1 MPPLSIYLH
10 WPWCVRKCPY
20 CDFNS
25 HRLPASEA
33 DRSAFESAYAA
44 GVLQDLEAW
53 CRQVP
58 EIADR
63 PIVSIFVGGG
73 TPSLMSGE
81 TVERLLTGIRSRFRL
96 TEDCEITMEANP
108 GTAES
113 EKFKAFRVAG
123 VNRLSIGV
131 QSFSDEKLR
140 RLGRI
145 HSADDAR
152 AAIDMA
158 RQSFENFNLDLMY
171 ALPGESIADLKMELT
186 EALSSGA
193 THLSCYQLTIEPGTA
208 FEKRLPEDLPDLDET
223 AEMGDVVEALLAQAG
238 YTRYE
243 VSGYAQPG
251 RQCRH
256 NLNYWMFGD
265 YLAAGPGAHGKLS
278 VVNAEGFSILREARR
293 ANPRKWLEALEATG
307 SGAEESHF
315 VPPEDRPFEFMLNAL
330 RLLNGVPASLY
341 AERSGLP
348 LESIL
353 PQLERLRRD
362 GLLLADPDRIA
373 PTRRGLDF
381 LSDVQ
386 EAFL

>member
-25 HRLPASEA
+25 HRLPASTA
-33 DRSAFESAYAA
+33 DRLAFESAYAA

-53 CRQVP
+53 CRQAP

-113 EKFKAFRVAG
+113 EKFKAFRAAG

-145 HSADDAR
+145 HTADDAR

-158 RQSFENFNLDLMY
+158 RRSFENFNLDLMY
-171 ALPGESIADLKMELT
+171 AS
-186 EALSSGA
+186 
-193 THLSCYQLTIEPGTA
+193 
-208 FEKRLPEDLPDLDET
+208 
-223 AEMGDVVEALLAQAG
+223 
-238 YTRYE
+238 
-243 VSGYAQPG
+243 
-251 RQCRH
+251 
-256 NLNYWMFGD
+256 
-265 YLAAGPGAHGKLS
+265 
-278 VVNAEGFSILREARR
+278 RE
-293 ANPRKWLEALEATG
+293 N
-307 SGAEESHF
+307 
-315 VPPEDRPFEFMLNAL
+315 
-330 RLLNGVPASLY
+330 
-341 AERSGLP
+341 
-348 LESIL
+348 
-353 PQLERLRRD
+353 Q
-362 GLLLADPDRIA
+362 
-373 PTRRGLDF
+373 
-381 LSDVQ
+381 
-386 EAFL
+386 

>member
-1 MPPLSIYLH
+1 
-10 WPWCVRKCPY
+10 
-20 CDFNS
+20 
-25 HRLPASEA
+25 
-33 DRSAFESAYAA
+33 
-44 GVLQDLEAW
+44 
-53 CRQVP
+53 
-58 EIADR
+58 
-63 PIVSIFVGGG
+63 
-73 TPSLMSGE
+73 MSGE

-113 EKFKAFRVAG
+113 EKFKAFRAAG

-145 HSADDAR
+145 HTADDAR

-158 RQSFENFNLDLMY
+158 RRSFENFNLDLMY
-171 ALPGESIADLKMELT
+171 ALPGESIADLQMELA

-251 RQCRH
+251 RQC
-256 NLNYWMFGD
+256 GT
-265 YLAAGPGAHGKLS
+265 
-278 VVNAEGFSILREARR
+278 I
-293 ANPRKWLEALEATG
+293 
-307 SGAEESHF
+307 
-315 VPPEDRPFEFMLNAL
+315 
-330 RLLNGVPASLY
+330 
-341 AERSGLP
+341 
-348 LESIL
+348 
-353 PQLERLRRD
+353 
-362 GLLLADPDRIA
+362 
-373 PTRRGLDF
+373 
-381 LSDVQ
+381 
-386 EAFL
+386 